1 MKINSLNNNLTTF
14 SIDNALI
21 QKESQKAENFQD
33 ALKKAKEEKD
43 DESLKKACKEF
54 EAYFISR
61 LFKEMRSTIMP
72 GGLIEKSRGEEIFE
86 EMLDDEYSKLAANGR
101 GMGLA
106 DMLYKQLSKDIK

>member
-1 MKINSLNNNLTTF
+1 
-14 SIDNALI
+14 
-21 QKESQKAENFQD
+21 
-33 ALKKAKEEKD
+33 
-43 DESLKKACKEF
+43 
-54 EAYFISR
+54 
-61 LFKEMRSTIMP
+61 MP